1 MPDKPNGKMNFRD
14 RCFIEDGV
22 KVGLSAREMAEHL
35 GVAKSTVCN
44 ELKRNRGPETPML
57 TQRGRNVCSKKDSCM
72 VLDLCKKGCMTP
84 CYKCKKGLCNQI
96 CSEFEASN
104 CPKLERFP
112 YVCNACHER
121 LGWGCGHPYSF
132 YNARIADEKAAKRRS
147 DSRKGIDCAPE
158 DLDRVVKLV
167 KPLMK
172 KGQSLDHIWA
182 THSDEIPFSK
192 RTFYRYITK
201 GVVSDIIPLDLP
213 FKVRRK
219 PNRKKGQ
226 PQPPRH
232 EMKGRTYLDFL
243 DLSLEEQMSAVEM
256 DCVVSARGSDKAIL
270 TLLFRRFHFQ
280 LMLLLDEK
288 TQEQVAHAL
297 DLIEGLIGLDCFK
310 TLFRVVLTDRGSEFL
325 DFELLERGLGG
336 GKRCKIY
343 YCDPMKSGQ
352 KGACEKNHVELRKI
366 LPKGTSFKN
375 LTRRDLAVACSHV
388 NSYKRPALGGASPF
402 QLAAQVLPEA
412 LIEGLGLELI
422 PADEVM
428 LKPSLIS
435 LHD

>member
-22 KVGLSAREMAEHL
+22 EVGLSAREMAEHL

-182 THSDEIPFSK
+182 RHSDEIPFSK
-192 RTFYRYITK
+192 RTFYRYITN
-201 GVVSDIIPLDLP
+201 VFD
-213 FKVRRK
+213 
-219 PNRKKGQ
+219 
-226 PQPPRH
+226 
-232 EMKGRTYLDFL
+232 
-243 DLSLEEQMSAVEM
+243 
-256 DCVVSARGSDKAIL
+256 
-270 TLLFRRFHFQ
+270 
-280 LMLLLDEK
+280 
-288 TQEQVAHAL
+288 
-297 DLIEGLIGLDCFK
+297 
-310 TLFRVVLTDRGSEFL
+310 
-325 DFELLERGLGG
+325 
-336 GKRCKIY
+336 
-343 YCDPMKSGQ
+343 
-352 KGACEKNHVELRKI
+352 
-366 LPKGTSFKN
+366 SF
-375 LTRRDLAVACSHV
+375 
-388 NSYKRPALGGASPF
+388 YF
-402 QLAAQVLPEA
+402 
-412 LIEGLGLELI
+412 
-422 PADEVM
+422 
-428 LKPSLIS
+428 
-435 LHD
+435 

>member
-1 MPDKPNGKMNFRD
+1 
-14 RCFIEDGV
+14 
-22 KVGLSAREMAEHL
+22 
-35 GVAKSTVCN
+35 
-44 ELKRNRGPETPML
+44 
-57 TQRGRNVCSKKDSCM
+57 
-72 VLDLCKKGCMTP
+72 
-84 CYKCKKGLCNQI
+84 
-96 CSEFEASN
+96 
-104 CPKLERFP
+104 
-112 YVCNACHER
+112 
-121 LGWGCGHPYSF
+121 
-132 YNARIADEKAAKRRS
+132 
-147 DSRKGIDCAPE
+147 
-158 DLDRVVKLV
+158 
-167 KPLMK
+167 MK

-201 GVVSDIIPLDLP
+201 GVVNDIIPLDLP

>member
-167 KPLMK
+167 KPLMR

-201 GVVSDIIPLDLP
+201 GVVNDIIPLDLP

-297 DLIEGLIGLDCFK
+297 DLMRASSAS
-310 TLFRVVLTDRGSEFL
+310 TAS
-325 DFELLERGLGG
+325 
-336 GKRCKIY
+336 
-343 YCDPMKSGQ
+343 
-352 KGACEKNHVELRKI
+352 
-366 LPKGTSFKN
+366 
-375 LTRRDLAVACSHV
+375 RRS
-388 NSYKRPALGGASPF
+388 SASC
-402 QLAAQVLPEA
+402 
-412 LIEGLGLELI
+412 
-422 PADEVM
+422 
-428 LKPSLIS
+428 
-435 LHD
+435 